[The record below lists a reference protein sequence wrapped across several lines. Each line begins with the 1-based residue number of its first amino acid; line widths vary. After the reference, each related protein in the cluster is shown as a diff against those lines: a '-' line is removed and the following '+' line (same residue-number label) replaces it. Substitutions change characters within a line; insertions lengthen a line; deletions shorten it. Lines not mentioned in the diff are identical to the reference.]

1 MEPAMHP
8 ALEPVQFL
16 LGTWTGSG
24 TGAYPTIDDFAYR
37 EEVTFSHYGRPLLA
51 YAQETWTPE
60 EGAPMHREVGFWRP
74 QRDGRMEVVLAHPFG
89 VTEILEGEL
98 IERTIELKSTALAST
113 SSAKTIGA
121 VTRTYTCTGDTLRY
135 EIEMAA
141 AGQPLQY
148 HLRAELH
155 RQ

>member
-16 LGTWTGSG
+16 LGTWSGSG

-37 EEVTFSHYGRPLLA
+37 EEVTFSHNGRPTLA
-51 YAQETWTPE
+51 YSQKTWTPD
-60 EGAPMHREVGFWRP
+60 EGSPMHSEVGFWRP

-89 VTEILEGEL
+89 VTEILEGHL
-98 IERTIELKSTALAST
+98 TGRTIDLKSTTLSST

-121 VTRTYTCTGDTLRY
+121 VTRRYTCTGETLSY

-148 HLRAELH
+148 HLRAELQ
-155 RQ
+155 RS